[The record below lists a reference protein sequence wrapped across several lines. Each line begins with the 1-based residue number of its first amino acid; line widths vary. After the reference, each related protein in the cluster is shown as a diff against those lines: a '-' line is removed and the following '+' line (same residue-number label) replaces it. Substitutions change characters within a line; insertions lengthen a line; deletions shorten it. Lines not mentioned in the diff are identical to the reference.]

1 MGKPGG
7 TAVNRAGVEADGA
20 GLRAAWRPVLRER
33 ALGIWTLG
41 AFVPLT
47 PEQMATLNKAFGP
60 LLQDVVAIVE
70 AFALGARVTVGSGGE
85 LPPGVATR
93 LDLLLNSF
101 DAIAD
106 EHSAR
111 QQLDR
116 ATQSHVIQ
124 SELWQVLHKVRES
137 AELSYAR
144 ERELIELD
152 RRILMMLQTAGPMAP
167 ADISS
172 AVGVDKA
179 QVSRSVK
186 RLLELDLA
194 ERDQL
199 RSPLRL
205 TQKGEGLAARLLRLA
220 ELRNRELTFDIS
232 DSELEAFADTIEL
245 LVDRAVAL
253 YDQERELALQ
263 VPARADTDA
272 DKEIDRNIDRRI
284 EGQLVIDRKR
294 IVPSLMTL
302 LSYFARSG
310 GLAFKRLTG
319 LSRFEAF
326 VMSEVGRSAPVD
338 WSTLVGSLH
347 RDHSQA
353 SRTLNALMDRKL
365 VVRSG
370 RPGRRHGQFSLTDE
384 GEELFA
390 IIKQAGD
397 DRSTFLMA
405 PLERERRVR
414 FLAIFDKIRRN
425 ASAQLERERAFAEL
439 DGDRTDEG

>member
-1 MGKPGG
+1 MGDPGG
-7 TAVNRAGVEADGA
+7 DAANRSGAGGGADTARAG
-20 GLRAAWRPVLRER
+20 WRPVLRER

-41 AFVPLT
+41 AFAPLG
-47 PEQMATLNKAFGP
+47 PAQIETLNTAFGP

-70 AFALGARVTVGSGGE
+70 AFALGARVTVGSAGE

-106 EHSAR
+106 EQSAR
-111 QQLDR
+111 RQLDQ

-124 SELWQVLHKVRES
+124 SDLWQVLHKVRES

-144 ERELIELD
+144 ERDLIELD
-152 RRILMMLQTAGPMAP
+152 RRILMMLQTSGPMAP

-186 RLLELDLA
+186 RLLEMGMA

-205 TQKGEGLAARLLRLA
+205 TLRGEGLSARLLRLA

-232 DSELEAFADTIEL
+232 DDELESFSDTIEL

-263 VPARADTDA
+263 APARGDGDPESDSDA
-272 DKEIDRNIDRRI
+272 RQFDRRI
-284 EGQLVIDRKR
+284 DGQLVIDRKR

-338 WSTLVGSLH
+338 WSTLVNSLH

-353 SRTLNALMDRKL
+353 SRTLNALMDRRL
-365 VVRSG
+365 IIRSG
-370 RPGRRHGQFSLTDE
+370 RPGRRHGRFSLTDA
-384 GEELFA
+384 GQELFA
-390 IIKQAGD
+390 IIQQAGN

-405 PLERERRVR
+405 PLERDRRVR

-425 ASAQLERERAFAEL
+425 ASAQLERERAFAEF
-439 DGDRTDEG
+439 EQE

>member
-1 MGKPGG
+1 MSDPGG
-7 TAVNRAGVEADGA
+7 SAASRSGGDGSA
-20 GLRAAWRPVLRER
+20 ELARPGWRRLLRER
-33 ALGIWTLG
+33 ALGVWTRG
-41 AFVPLT
+41 AFEPLT
-47 PEQMATLNKAFGP
+47 AEQLDILTTAFGP

-70 AFALGARVTVGSGGE
+70 AFALGARVTVGAGGE

-106 EHSAR
+106 EQTAR
-111 QQLDR
+111 LQLDR

-124 SELWQVLHKVRES
+124 SDLWQVLHKVRES

-144 ERELIELD
+144 ERDLIELD

-186 RLLELDLA
+186 RLLELGVA

-205 TQKGEGLAARLLRLA
+205 TIAGEGLSSRLLRLA

-232 DSELEAFADTIEL
+232 DEELESFSDTIEL

-253 YDQERELALQ
+253 YDQERELAAQ
-263 VPARADTDA
+263 VPARADGEADGDA
-272 DKEIDRNIDRRI
+272 ETRNFERRI

-338 WSTLVGSLH
+338 WSTLVNSLH

-353 SRTLNALMDRKL
+353 SRTLNALMERRL
-365 VVRSG
+365 ITRSG
-370 RPGRRHGQFSLTDE
+370 RPGRRHGRFSLTDA
-384 GEELFA
+384 GQELFA
-390 IIKQAGD
+390 IIQQAGN

-405 PLERERRVR
+405 PLERDRRVR

-425 ASAQLERERAFAEL
+425 ASAQLERERAFAEF
-439 DGDRTDEG
+439 EQH